1 MDTQVL
7 IAGAG
12 PTGLTLAIELARRG
26 IDLRIVDKAERFAVG
41 SRGDGLQPRTLE
53 VFEDL
58 GVLEEV
64 FAAGISAPVMRIYDG
79 ESVVW
84 EDQMAKPEPPRAD
97 VPYPNLWFVP
107 QWRTE
112 EILRSRLSS
121 HGVEVQL
128 GSEVVAVDQDI
139 EQEGAGVTVRLQSGE
154 TVRAR
159 YLVGADG
166 GHSTVRRQLRI
177 PFLGTTDDE
186 VQMVQG
192 DVRIEGLDHDYGHG
206 WMLDGREVFAFTP
219 LAGAADTFVVNTTV
233 SGLEPTLPAL
243 QATVDAASG
252 RTDIRLHE
260 LTWGT
265 IWRSNVRLAQRYRAG
280 RVFLA
285 GDAAHVHPPAGGL
298 GLNTGV
304 QDAYNLGWKLATVV
318 SGLAGAPLDSEALL
332 DSYQAER
339 LPIASRVLGISTELL
354 DKTMRGSDDA
364 LHRGEE
370 TRQLDLTYQ
379 GGPLILDDGCS
390 GMLAAGDRAPDAPC
404 LDGPRRYG
412 HPARL
417 FTLFAGPHW
426 TLLRFGPDA
435 PHQDHQSVHSYQ
447 IGTDIFDAERH
458 LHQAYDVK
466 DGGAVLIR
474 PDGYI
479 GAITTRSA
487 ALAAYGNR
495 VLPSSS
501 SAPRDIKGGAASR
514 VAQ

>member
-58 GVLEEV
+58 GVLDEV
-64 FAAGISAPVMRIYDG
+64 FAAGMGAPVMRIYDG

-84 EDQMAKPEPPRAD
+84 EDRMANPEPPRAD

-121 HGVEVQL
+121 YGVEVQL
-128 GSEVVAVDQDI
+128 GSEVVAVEQDD
-139 EQEGAGVTVRLQSGE
+139 ERAGEAVTVRLRSGE
-154 TVRAR
+154 TLRTA

-166 GHSTVRRQLRI
+166 GHSTVRRQLGI
-177 PFLGTTDDE
+177 PFLGTTD
-186 VQMVQG
+186 G
-192 DVRIEGLDHDYGHG
+192 DVRMVQADVRLEGLDHDYGHG
-206 WMLDGREVFAFTP
+206 WMLDGREIFAFTP

-243 QATVDAASG
+243 QATVDAASR

-265 IWRSNVRLAQRYRAG
+265 IWRSNVRLAQCYRAG

-304 QDAYNLGWKLATVV
+304 QDAYNLGWKLATV
-318 SGLAGAPLDSEALL
+318 LRGASDGLL

-379 GGPLILDDGCS
+379 GGPLILDDGCG

-404 LDGPRRYG
+404 LCGNGDPT
-412 HPARL
+412 RL

-435 PHQDHQSVHSYQ
+435 PRLDDERIHSHQ
-447 IGTDIFDAERH
+447 IGTDLLDADCH
-458 LHQAYDVK
+458 IHQAYDVK

-495 VLPSSS
+495 VGVSRIRTGAIRL
-501 SAPRDIKGGAASR
+501 GAATAPGR
-514 VAQ
+514 ALGKRA

>member
-58 GVLEEV
+58 GVLDEV

-84 EDQMAKPEPPRAD
+84 EDRMANPEPPRAD

-121 HGVEVQL
+121 YGVEVQL
-128 GSEVVAVDQDI
+128 GSEVVAVEQDD
-139 EQEGAGVTVRLQSGE
+139 ERAGEAVTVRLKSGE
-154 TVRAR
+154 TLRTA

-166 GHSTVRRQLRI
+166 GHSTVRRQLGI
-177 PFLGTTDDE
+177 PFLGTTD
-186 VQMVQG
+186 G
-192 DVRIEGLDHDYGHG
+192 DVRMVQADVRLEGLDHDYGHG
-206 WMLDGREVFAFTP
+206 WMLDGREIFAFTP

-243 QATVDAASG
+243 QATVDAASR

-265 IWRSNVRLAQRYRAG
+265 IWRSNVRLAQCYRAG

-304 QDAYNLGWKLATVV
+304 QDAYNLGWKLATV
-318 SGLAGAPLDSEALL
+318 LRGASDGLL

-379 GGPLILDDGCS
+379 GGPLILDDGCG

-404 LDGPRRYG
+404 LCGNGDPT
-412 HPARL
+412 RL

-435 PHQDHQSVHSYQ
+435 PRLDDERIHSHQ
-447 IGTDIFDAERH
+447 IGTDLLDADWH
-458 LHQAYDVK
+458 IHQAYDVK

-495 VLPSSS
+495 VGVSRIRTGAIRL
-501 SAPRDIKGGAASR
+501 GAATAPGR
-514 VAQ
+514 ALGKRA

>member
-7 IAGAG
+7 IVGAG

-26 IDLRIVDKAERFAVG
+26 IDSRIVDKAERFAVG

-58 GVLEEV
+58 GVLDEV
-64 FAAGISAPVMRIYDG
+64 FAAGIGAPVMRIYDR

-84 EDQMAKPEPPRAD
+84 EDRMAKPEPPRAD

-121 HGVEVQL
+121 YGVEVQP
-128 GSEVVAVDQDI
+128 GSEVVAVDQDD
-139 EQEGAGVTVRLQSGE
+139 EQAGEAVTVRLQSGE

-166 GHSTVRRQLRI
+166 GHSAVRRLLAI
-177 PFLGTTDDE
+177 PFLGTTDED
-186 VQMVQG
+186 VRMVQA

-285 GDAAHVHPPAGGL
+285 GDAAHVHPPTGGL

-304 QDAYNLGWKLATVV
+304 QDAYNLGWKLATV
-318 SGLAGAPLDSEALL
+318 LRGASDVLL
-332 DSYQAER
+332 ESYQAER
-339 LPIASRVLGISTELL
+339 LPVASRMLGISTELL
-354 DKTMRGSDDA
+354 DKTLRGSDDA
-364 LHRGEE
+364 LERGEQ
-370 TRQLDLTYQ
+370 TRQLDLSYRD
-379 GGPLILDDGCS
+379 GPLTLDDGCS
-390 GMLAAGDRAPDAPC
+390 AVRGAGDRAPDAPC
-404 LDGPRRYG
+404 LCGNGDPT
-412 HPARL
+412 RL

-426 TLLRFGPDA
+426 TLLRFGPAA
-435 PHQDHQSVHSYQ
+435 PRLDDERIHSHQV
-447 IGTDIFDAERH
+447 GTDLLDTDWHI
-458 LHQAYDVK
+458 HQAYDIK

-487 ALAAYGNR
+487 ALAAYGDR
-495 VLPSSS
+495 VGVSRIRTGAIRL
-501 SAPRDIKGGAASR
+501 GAATAPGR
-514 VAQ
+514 LLGKRA

>member
-58 GVLEEV
+58 GVLDEV
-64 FAAGISAPVMRIYDG
+64 FAAGMGAPVMRIYDG

-84 EDQMAKPEPPRAD
+84 EDRMANPEPPRAD

-121 HGVEVQL
+121 YGVEVQL
-128 GSEVVAVDQDI
+128 GSEVVAVEQDD
-139 EQEGAGVTVRLQSGE
+139 ERAGEAVTVRLRSGE
-154 TVRAR
+154 TLRTA

-166 GHSTVRRQLRI
+166 GHSTVRRQLGI
-177 PFLGTTDDE
+177 PFLGTTD
-186 VQMVQG
+186 G
-192 DVRIEGLDHDYGHG
+192 DVRMVQADVRLEGLDHDYGHG
-206 WMLDGREVFAFTP
+206 WMLDGREIFAFTP

-243 QATVDAASG
+243 QATVDAASR

-265 IWRSNVRLAQRYRAG
+265 IWRSNVRLAQCYRAG

-304 QDAYNLGWKLATVV
+304 QDAYNLGWKLATV
-318 SGLAGAPLDSEALL
+318 LRGASDGLL

-379 GGPLILDDGCS
+379 GGPLILDDGCG

-404 LDGPRRYG
+404 LRGNGDPT
-412 HPARL
+412 RL

-435 PHQDHQSVHSYQ
+435 PRLDDERIHSHQ
-447 IGTDIFDAERH
+447 IGTDLLDADWH
-458 LHQAYDVK
+458 IHQAYDVK

-495 VLPSSS
+495 VGVSRIRTGAIRL
-501 SAPRDIKGGAASR
+501 GAATAPGR
-514 VAQ
+514 ALGKRA

>member
-58 GVLEEV
+58 GVLDEV
-64 FAAGISAPVMRIYDG
+64 FAAGMGAPVMRIYDG

-84 EDQMAKPEPPRAD
+84 EDRMANPEPPRAD

-121 HGVEVQL
+121 YGVEVQL
-128 GSEVVAVDQDI
+128 GSEVVAVEQDD
-139 EQEGAGVTVRLQSGE
+139 ERAGEAVTVRLRSGE
-154 TVRAR
+154 TLRTA

-166 GHSTVRRQLRI
+166 GHSTVRRQLGI
-177 PFLGTTDDE
+177 PFLGTTD
-186 VQMVQG
+186 G
-192 DVRIEGLDHDYGHG
+192 DVRMVQADVRLEGLDHDYGHG
-206 WMLDGREVFAFTP
+206 WMLDGREIFAFTP

-243 QATVDAASG
+243 QATVDAASR

-265 IWRSNVRLAQRYRAG
+265 IWRSNVRLAQCYRAG

-304 QDAYNLGWKLATVV
+304 QDAYNLGWKLATV
-318 SGLAGAPLDSEALL
+318 LRGASDVLL
-332 DSYQAER
+332 ESYQAER

-379 GGPLILDDGCS
+379 GGPLILDDGCG

-404 LDGPRRYG
+404 LRGNGDPT
-412 HPARL
+412 RL

-435 PHQDHQSVHSYQ
+435 PRLDDERIHSHQ
-447 IGTDIFDAERH
+447 IGTDLLDADWH
-458 LHQAYDVK
+458 IHQAYDVK

-495 VLPSSS
+495 VGVSRIRTGAIRL
-501 SAPRDIKGGAASR
+501 GAATAPGR
-514 VAQ
+514 ALGKRA

>member
-58 GVLEEV
+58 GVLDEV
-64 FAAGISAPVMRIYDG
+64 FAAGMGAPVMRIYDG

-84 EDQMAKPEPPRAD
+84 EDRMANPEPPRAD

-121 HGVEVQL
+121 YGVEVQL
-128 GSEVVAVDQDI
+128 GSEVVAVEQDD
-139 EQEGAGVTVRLQSGE
+139 ERAGEAVTVRLRSGE
-154 TVRAR
+154 TLRTA

-166 GHSTVRRQLRI
+166 GHSTVRRQLGI
-177 PFLGTTDDE
+177 PFLGTTD
-186 VQMVQG
+186 G
-192 DVRIEGLDHDYGHG
+192 DVRMVQADVRLEGLDHDYGHG
-206 WMLDGREVFAFTP
+206 WMLDGREIFAFTP

-243 QATVDAASG
+243 QATVDAASR

-265 IWRSNVRLAQRYRAG
+265 IWRSNVRLAQCYRAG

-304 QDAYNLGWKLATVV
+304 QDAYNLGWKLATV
-318 SGLAGAPLDSEALL
+318 LRGASDGLL

-404 LDGPRRYG
+404 LRGNGDPT
-412 HPARL
+412 RL

-435 PHQDHQSVHSYQ
+435 PRLDDERIHSHQ
-447 IGTDIFDAERH
+447 IGTDLLDADCH
-458 LHQAYDVK
+458 IHQAYDVK
-466 DGGAVLIR
+466 DGGTVLIR

-495 VLPSSS
+495 VGVSRIRTGAIRL
-501 SAPRDIKGGAASR
+501 GAATAPGR
-514 VAQ
+514 ALGKRA

>member
-58 GVLEEV
+58 GVLDEV
-64 FAAGISAPVMRIYDG
+64 FAAGMGAPVMRIYDG

-84 EDQMAKPEPPRAD
+84 EDRMANPEPPRAD

-121 HGVEVQL
+121 YGVEVQL
-128 GSEVVAVDQDI
+128 GSEVVAVEQDD
-139 EQEGAGVTVRLQSGE
+139 ERAGEAVTVRLRSGE
-154 TVRAR
+154 TLRTA

-166 GHSTVRRQLRI
+166 GHSTVRRQLGI
-177 PFLGTTDDE
+177 PFLGTTD
-186 VQMVQG
+186 G
-192 DVRIEGLDHDYGHG
+192 DVRMVQADVRLEGLDHDYGHG
-206 WMLDGREVFAFTP
+206 WMLDGREIFAFTP

-243 QATVDAASG
+243 QATVDAASR

-265 IWRSNVRLAQRYRAG
+265 IWRSNVRLAQCYRAG

-304 QDAYNLGWKLATVV
+304 QDAYNLGWKLATV
-318 SGLAGAPLDSEALL
+318 LRGASDGLL

-390 GMLAAGDRAPDAPC
+390 RMLAAGDRAPDAPC
-404 LDGPRRYG
+404 LCGNGDPT
-412 HPARL
+412 RL

-435 PHQDHQSVHSYQ
+435 PRLDDERIHSHQ
-447 IGTDIFDAERH
+447 IGTDLLDADCH
-458 LHQAYDVK
+458 IHQAYDVK
-466 DGGAVLIR
+466 DGGTVLIR

-495 VLPSSS
+495 VGVSRIRTGAIRL
-501 SAPRDIKGGAASR
+501 GAATAPGR
-514 VAQ
+514 ALGKRA

>member
-1 MDTQVL
+1 MPMDTQVL

-41 SRGDGLQPRTLE
+41 SRGDGLQPRKLE
-53 VFEDL
+53 VFQDL

-97 VPYPNLWFVP
+97 VPYPNLWIVP

-166 GHSTVRRQLRI
+166 GHSTVRRQLAI
-177 PFLGTTDDE
+177 PFLGTTDNE
-186 VQMVQG
+186 VQMVEA

-243 QATVDAASG
+243 QATVDAA
-252 RTDIRLHE
+252 
-260 LTWGT
+260 
-265 IWRSNVRLAQRYRAG
+265 VRANRHPAARVDLGHHLALECSPGAALPRRAG
-280 RVFLA
+280 VPGGRCCSRA
-285 GDAAHVHPPAGGL
+285 PAGRR
-298 GLNTGV
+298 TGT
-304 QDAYNLGWKLATVV
+304 QHRC
-318 SGLAGAPLDSEALL
+318 AG
-332 DSYQAER
+332 R
-339 LPIASRVLGISTELL
+339 LQPRL
-354 DKTMRGSDDA
+354 
-364 LHRGEE
+364 E
-370 TRQLDLTYQ
+370 TRHCGFRARRRTLGFCSAARQLPGRASADRFARARDQ
-379 GGPLILDDGCS
+379 HR
-390 GMLAAGDRAPDAPC
+390 AAG
-404 LDGPRRYG
+404 
-412 HPARL
+412 
-417 FTLFAGPHW
+417 
-426 TLLRFGPDA
+426 
-435 PHQDHQSVHSYQ
+435 QDH
-447 IGTDIFDAERH
+447 AW
-458 LHQAYDVK
+458 
-466 DGGAVLIR
+466 
-474 PDGYI
+474 
-479 GAITTRSA
+479 
-487 ALAAYGNR
+487 
-495 VLPSSS
+495 
-501 SAPRDIKGGAASR
+501 
-514 VAQ
+514 